1 MKGRADA
8 SDRTGVSLVRS
19 YPAATYFCLTF
30 LVSWSAALAVAL
42 PHLLRRETLPTLT
55 GVLMFPAM
63 LLGPSTCGILMTLWT
78 DARNGLGELFGRMR
92 RWRIR
97 ARWYLLLLIPPTLV
111 LGVLLCMSTIVSAD
125 YWPNFFLL
133 GLLFG
138 VPAGLFEE
146 IGWMGFAFPK
156 LWLKRSAVGSAVV
169 LGLTWSLW
177 HLPVINFLGS
187 ATPHG
192 KYWLPFFFAF
202 AAAMTAM
209 RVIISWVYAN
219 TGSVGLAQV
228 LHVSSTGSL
237 VVFSP
242 SHATPAQEVRWYVV
256 YALVLWVV
264 VAAVIIKFKMSLR
277 GDNQLSAA

>member
-1 MKGRADA
+1 VKGRADA

-63 LLGPSTCGILMTLWT
+63 LLGPSTCGILMTLWI
-78 DARNGLGELFGRMR
+78 DGRKGLRELFVRIG
-92 RWRIR
+92 RWRIQP
-97 ARWYLLLLIPPTLV
+97 RWYLVLLLPPSLV

-156 LWLKRSAVGSAVV
+156 LWLKRSMSMFAL
-169 LGLTWSLW
+169 LGLAETKWKFRTDPGRFGWGMNSRSWADIGLM
-177 HLPVINFLGS
+177 
-187 ATPHG
+187 ATCPPE
-192 KYWLPFFFAF
+192 KIPDR
-202 AAAMTAM
+202 AA
-209 RVIISWVYAN
+209 
-219 TGSVGLAQV
+219 SVGTV
-228 LHVSSTGSL
+228 EKES
-237 VVFSP
+237 
-242 SHATPAQEVRWYVV
+242 
-256 YALVLWVV
+256 
-264 VAAVIIKFKMSLR
+264 
-277 GDNQLSAA
+277 

>member
-1 MKGRADA
+1 MGRGDA
-8 SDRTGVSLVRS
+8 SRQAGVSIVKRH
-19 YPAATYFCLTF
+19 PAATYFCLTF

-42 PHLLRRETLPTLT
+42 PHLMRHETLPTLT

-63 LLGPSTCGILMTLWT
+63 LLGPSVCGIVMTLWT
-78 DARNGLGELFGRMR
+78 DGRKGLGELFGRMR

-111 LGVLLCMSTIVSAD
+111 LGVLLCMSTLVSAD
-125 YWPNFFLL
+125 YSPNFFLV

-138 VPAGLFEE
+138 VPAGFFEE

-156 LWLKRSAVGSAVV
+156 LWLRRSAVVSALM

-177 HLPVINFLGS
+177 HLPVINFLGTAS
-187 ATPHG
+187 PHG
-192 KYWLPFFFAF
+192 KYWLPFFLAF

-209 RVIISWVYAN
+209 RVIISWAYTN
-219 TGSVGLAQV
+219 TGSVLLAQA

-237 VVFSP
+237 VIFSP
-242 SHATPAQEVRWYVV
+242 PHATAAQEVRWYVV
-256 YALVLWVV
+256 YALILWVV
-264 VAAVIIKFKMSLR
+264 VAAVILKFKMSLL
-277 GDNQLSAA
+277 GDNQPWTV